1 MGIVYNFYVCET
13 RKGMGEM
20 RRFNPILYRILRPV
34 FTLVFHVWFHPVY
47 INIGRIPKEGA
58 VVLAGNHK
66 HALDPIFVDSST
78 KRVVYT
84 LAKKELHDGAFG
96 WFFRGVGS
104 IPVDLEAKKNH
115 GALVAAIEHLNNNA
129 AVNVSPEAGRNYTKE
144 LLLPFKPG
152 AVVMAMRSGCP
163 IVPYSITGDYKFR
176 SRDLTI
182 CFGRPFSVEG
192 MTVEEANEK
201 LYREVE
207 KLLLRN
213 KGRNRRDG
221 GKKQA

>member
-1 MGIVYNFYVCET
+1 MKKSG
-13 RKGMGEM
+13 
-20 RRFNPILYRILRPV
+20 PILYKLLRPV
-34 FTLVFHVWFHPVY
+34 FTLIFHVIFHPTY

-66 HALDPIFVDSST
+66 HALDPIFVDTST

-115 GALVAAIEHLNNNA
+115 GALVAAIHHLNDGA
-129 AVNVSPEAGRNYTKE
+129 AVNVSPEAARNYTKE

-176 SRDLTI
+176 SRNLTI
-182 CFGRPFSVEG
+182 CFGRPISVEG
-192 MTVEEANEK
+192 LTVEEANAK
-201 LYREVE
+201 LRHEVG
-207 KLLLRN
+207 KLLIRN
-213 KGRNRRDG
+213 KERNLKDG
-221 GKKQA
+221 GKNQI